1 MAKGRNDLREKIKKN
16 DDYQSSQRHH
26 ALVNAGYLF
35 AQDLHSLSRKVF
47 SAWRVSH
54 EKSMHKATM
63 AKAAKFQKQRR
74 RSIEVA
80 AASLFSNKEKYTLQH
95 SFATLKRYVLHMKS
109 KSFVGRYYFN
119 ANAPNPWG
127 KHLVNGS

>member
-1 MAKGRNDLREKIKKN
+1 MAKEANDLREKIKKN

-35 AQDLHSLSRKVF
+35 RSRFTQSFKRKVF

-63 AKAAKFQKQRR
+63 AKEAAKFQKQRR

-80 AASLFSNKEKYTLQH
+80 AASLFSNKREVYSTAFFCKIKTLCTAYEIKKK
-95 SFATLKRYVLHMKS
+95 FR
-109 KSFVGRYYFN
+109 
-119 ANAPNPWG
+119 
-127 KHLVNGS
+127 